1 MCCCS
6 LGEALGKCLLHISG
20 TYPTSQC
27 TIFIAFATSNVSSLY
42 KYIEHVPSFP
52 FCPGSVADKRLLCFP
67 DAAGIAQMKA
77 TVTGLGF
84 LCNQF
89 SVQVV
94 ALKHVLLST
103 SKDIGQL
110 FSLVGFQ
117 LL

>member
-6 LGEALGKCLLHISG
+6 LGEAFGKCLLHISG
-20 TYPTSQC
+20 THPSSQC
-27 TIFIAFATSNVSSLY
+27 TVFTAFATCNVSSLY
-42 KYIEHVPSFP
+42 KYKEHVPSFP

-67 DAAGIAQMKA
+67 DETGIAQMKA
-77 TVTGLGF
+77 TVAGLGF

-103 SKDIGQL
+103 SKDIGQSFFL
-110 FSLVGFQ
+110 IGFQ